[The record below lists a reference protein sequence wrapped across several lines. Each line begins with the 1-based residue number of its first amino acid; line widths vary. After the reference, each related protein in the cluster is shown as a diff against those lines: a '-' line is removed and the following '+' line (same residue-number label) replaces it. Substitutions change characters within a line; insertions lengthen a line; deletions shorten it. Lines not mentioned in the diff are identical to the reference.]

1 MVPDAPPREG
11 FCRMLPMT
19 LDLSRLRLAL
29 IGAGPAASRRL
40 ERLDAAG
47 ADALT
52 VYAPEPGVALATLAG
67 RRLVARMP
75 TAGELVGIQIAFVVG
90 LAAAETATIAAHAR
104 AAGVIVHIEDAPED
118 SDAQMPAVLH
128 RGDLTVAVSTA
139 GRSPGLAAE
148 IKRALGRIIGPE
160 WSARLNE
167 SGALR
172 ERWRDAG
179 LEPAAVRQ
187 RTADWLATRGWLASD
202 TIFEAHYRGDAANDL
217 AGRRIR
223 QR

>member
-1 MVPDAPPREG
+1 
-11 FCRMLPMT
+11 MLPMT

-67 RRLVARMP
+67 RRLVARLP
-75 TAGELVGIQIAFVVG
+75 TAGELVGIQIAFIVG
-90 LAAAETATIAAHAR
+90 LAAAETVTIAAHTR
-104 AAGVIVHIEDAPED
+104 AAGAIVHIEDAPED
-118 SDAQMPAVLH
+118 SDAQMPAVLR

-139 GRSPGLAAE
+139 GRSPALAAE

-167 SGALR
+167 ISAQR
-172 ERWRDAG
+172 KRWRAAG
-179 LEPAAVRQ
+179 LDSAEVRQ
-187 RTADWLATRGWLASD
+187 WTADWLAACGWLAFD
-202 TIFEAHYRGDAANDL
+202 TDFESHYPSGAANDL